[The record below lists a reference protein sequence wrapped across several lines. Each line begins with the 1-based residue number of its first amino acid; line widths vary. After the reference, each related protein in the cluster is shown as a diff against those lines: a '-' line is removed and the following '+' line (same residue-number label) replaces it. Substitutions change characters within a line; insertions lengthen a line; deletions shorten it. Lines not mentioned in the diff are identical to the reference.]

1 MNNDIVKRTKIEI
14 EVGLDENHVPI
25 EMKWSSDD
33 TDTGGKCKAAMLS
46 LWDEEEENTMR
57 IDLWEKDM
65 NIYDMQRFF
74 HQSLLT
80 MADTYE
86 RATSQIRP
94 AKAMREF
101 AEQFAKITGLKG

>member
-1 MNNDIVKRTKIEI
+1 MKKEIVKRTKIEI

-33 TDTGGKCKAAMLS
+33 NDSGGTCQAAMLT
-46 LWDEEEENTMR
+46 LWDEKEENTMR
-57 IDLWEKDM
+57 IDLWEKEM
-65 NIYDMQRFF
+65 SIYDMQRFY

-94 AKAMREF
+94 SKAMRDF
-101 AEQFAKITGLKG
+101 AETFAKITGLKD